1 MSENA
6 GNVKKFHSCGNV
18 SVLLIVFFKHVGK
31 APVDLELF
39 LYQCWK

>member
-18 SVLLIVFFKHVGK
+18 SVLLIVFFKHVEK
-31 APVDLELF
+31 ASPCEAILILF
-39 LYQCWK
+39 VLI